1 MAGEEGRFMMRFVLE
16 VFEDLEEFGDGIVG
30 VVVVGHLIVN
40 IYYCWNTIFG
50 KIYIGEIRIW
60 SKN

>member
-1 MAGEEGRFMMRFVLE
+1 MMRFVLE